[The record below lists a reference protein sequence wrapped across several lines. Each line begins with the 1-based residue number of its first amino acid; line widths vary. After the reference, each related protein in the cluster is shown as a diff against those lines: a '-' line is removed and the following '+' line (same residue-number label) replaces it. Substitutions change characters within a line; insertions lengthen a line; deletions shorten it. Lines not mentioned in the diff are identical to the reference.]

1 MSLKILLTKVGGWKT
16 RKVKNEEEME
26 KLEDNRDFSFLS
38 QYLVEEWKSKG
49 IENSFVQLRKKKK
62 ENKREDI
69 KSILYQ
75 FTPMP
80 LMPRKRK
87 FNGI

>member
-1 MSLKILLTKVGGWKT
+1 MSLKILLTKVGGGKT

-26 KLEDNRDFSFLS
+26 KLEDNRYFSFLT

-62 ENKREDI
+62 KREDI

-80 LMPRKRK
+80 LMPRKKK

>member
-1 MSLKILLTKVGGWKT
+1 
-16 RKVKNEEEME
+16 ME

-62 ENKREDI
+62 REDI

-75 FTPMP
+75 CTPMP
-80 LMPRKRK
+80 LMPRKKK
-87 FNGI
+87 FNGIQGKKKKTKS